1 MTTGLSAV
9 AKGWIFTAIVGAL
22 AVTAAL
28 AIRLA
33 DINSELAAMAVWM
46 STPTLAA
53 LIMMLVV
60 TRDGWRRNGWRIL
73 GLRRSRRRTWPLA
86 IGIALAAG
94 LVASGVVW
102 ATPLAGFY
110 FPNDGV
116 DELINFVITI
126 VFLSLTAVLG
136 EELGWRG
143 YLLPTIRSIGRNR
156 ALLVVGL
163 VHASWHVPLILL
175 TTLYHADGNR
185 LVVMPL
191 FFATVVAASF
201 VFGYLRL
208 ASDSVWP
215 STVAHATHNA
225 SWALLGAFTATSHDV
240 AVEEYLA
247 GDNGL
252 LILVA
257 TIASIPVLRHFLTR
271 PRRRRRDRSISAP
284 DSRPAANHHAHLGE
298 NNEEHTP
305 A

>member
-1 MTTGLSAV
+1 MTTGLSAR

-28 AIRLA
+28 VIRLA
-33 DINSELAAMAVWM
+33 DITSELAAMTLWM

-60 TRDGWRRNGWRIL
+60 TKDGWRREGWRIL

-86 IGIALAAG
+86 FGIALAAS
-94 LVASGVVW
+94 LAASAAVW
-102 ATPLAGFY
+102 ASPLAGFY

-116 DELINFVITI
+116 DDLISFVITI

-143 YLLPTIRSIGRNR
+143 YLLPTIRSLGRNR
-156 ALLVVGL
+156 ALLIVGL
-163 VHASWHVPLILL
+163 VHAAWHVPLILL
-175 TTLYHADGNR
+175 TTLYHADGNL
-185 LVVMPL
+185 LVVLPL
-191 FFATVVAASF
+191 FFSTVVAASF

-208 ASDSVWP
+208 ASGSVWP
-215 STVAHATHNA
+215 ATLAHATHNA
-225 SWALLGAFTATSHDV
+225 SWALFGAFTTTSHDV

-252 LILVA
+252 LILLA
-257 TIASIPVLRHFLTR
+257 TIASIPVVRHLVTR
-271 PRRRRRDRSISAP
+271 PLRRPTQNRSTPTP
-284 DSRPAANHHAHLGE
+284 DGRPGVPAHHV
-298 NNEEHTP
+298 
-305 A
+305 